1 MELKYLIVVVQV
13 FYGLLNNMKTNICF
27 FKGSKMSLVKQ
38 KVTHDG
44 LMFYSIEFKRYFYT
58 KLELFNFMNLNG
70 YFHLTQNTLKYI
82 YE

>member
-1 MELKYLIVVVQV
+1 
-13 FYGLLNNMKTNICF
+13 MKTNICF

-38 KVTHDG
+38 KEMHDG
-44 LMFYSIEFKRYFYT
+44 LMFYSVEFKRYFYT
-58 KLELFNFMNLNG
+58 KLELFNFMNLNR